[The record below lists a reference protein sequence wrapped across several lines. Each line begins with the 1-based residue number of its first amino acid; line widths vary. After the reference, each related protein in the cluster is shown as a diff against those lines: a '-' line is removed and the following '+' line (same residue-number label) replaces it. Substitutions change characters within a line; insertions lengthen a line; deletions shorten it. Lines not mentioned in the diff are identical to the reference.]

1 MKTWNNAEI
10 EVLSIEETA
19 NGNPRNY
26 TEGSKRPWPQ
36 YGYHTNGTQA
46 TAEEIVEEVVDEGT
60 TSERS

>member
-10 EVLSIEETA
+10 EELSIEETA

-26 TEGSKRPWPQ
+26 AEGSKRPRPQ
-36 YGYHTNGTQA
+36 HGYHVNGTV
-46 TAEEIVEEVVDEGT
+46 AEEIVEEVVDEGT